1 MITTAKGTKVTPRQK
16 AKEIMWH
23 KLNDAWAWIE
33 NDSHTFG
40 MTEAEI
46 NKVEEQ
52 RAKLVEM
59 LMTKL
64 NADESLFLDN

>member
-23 KLNDAWAWIE
+23 KLNATWVWMED
-33 NDSHTFG
+33 DSEMYG

-46 NKVEEQ
+46 SKVEEQ
-52 RAKLVEM
+52 RIKLMEM